1 MAGIQFG
8 ARLDKLLHTSMRLD
22 GDCYRRIRH
31 SRHVPAHIPKSY
43 WCRPTFFPFFLPAP
57 AASPFFSYSFFSPS
71 QSPSV
76 AYLMNPEFRR
86 RRASWRFISILGHL
100 IPFRKFD
107 GNSFFPLLPLSLRK
121 RRLVLFICSRQ
132 EKRNLQ
138 RSCSKNRDLFW
149 WRNRIDR
156 FQSDVPKSSVVTKM
170 PVGSDIGRRKSL

>member
-1 MAGIQFG
+1 MAIAAGGSGIPDTYRHISQSPIG
-8 ARLDKLLHTSMRLD
+8 ADPLFSL
-22 GDCYRRIRH
+22 
-31 SRHVPAHIPKSY
+31 
-43 WCRPTFFPFFLPAP
+43 FFPPLRQHRLSFPI
-57 AASPFFSYSFFSPS
+57 PFFPPS